1 MGRDLLETVVVCWV
15 VLVKVEMCFEC
26 LNFILF

>member
-1 MGRDLLETVVVCWV
+1 MGREMLETVVVCWV
-15 VLVKVEMCFEC
+15 VVKVEMCFEC